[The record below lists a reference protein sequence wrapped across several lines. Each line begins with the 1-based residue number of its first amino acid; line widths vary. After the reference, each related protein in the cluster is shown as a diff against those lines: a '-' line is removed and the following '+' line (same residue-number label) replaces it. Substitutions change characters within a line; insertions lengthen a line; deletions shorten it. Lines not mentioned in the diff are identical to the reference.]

1 MKTTFIDIAS
11 IFQSM
16 MKNLNDFFF
25 FINKI
30 CKKESLFANLL
41 DIWIIDPNNKDSS
54 TLNHN

>member
-41 DIWIIDPNNKDSS
+41 DI
-54 TLNHN
+54 